1 MARTYLTSD
10 MTGDIVWYLLERFY
24 QKDKFM
30 ARTYGDYCPVA
41 HALEVVGDR
50 WSLLIIR
57 DLLRQPQRFT
67 DLLRYSS
74 NITAKW
80 LMLRLRK
87 LEEAGVVEREKRQ
100 DRREVWYKLT
110 PAGYGLRPVV
120 EALWAWGL
128 RYAMRPPLPG
138 EVVRPELAMSTL
150 TASLNKRGRKL
161 SQPATWLLHF
171 TPGGPYSLSY
181 DGNRWSS
188 REGEEENSDVTVTI
202 SPELWATFLAV
213 KRSERNRLAQ
223 TMQIDGAPERVK
235 EFLHTLGV
243 RDETAE

>member
-1 MARTYLTSD
+1 M
-10 MTGDIVWYLLERFY
+10 V
-24 QKDKFM
+24 
-30 ARTYGDYCPVA
+30 RTYGDYCPVA

-87 LEEAGVVEREKRQ
+87 LEEAGVIEREKRQ

-110 PAGYGLRPVV
+110 PAGYDLRPVV

-128 RYAMRPPLPG
+128 RYAMGPPLPG
-138 EVVRPELAMSTL
+138 EVVRPESAVGTL

-161 SQPATWLLHF
+161 SQPATWVLHF
-171 TPGGPYSLSY
+171 TPGGHYSLSF
-181 DGNRWSS
+181 DGNRWSA
-188 REGEEENSDVTVTI
+188 REGEEENSDVTVTT
-202 SPELWATFLAV
+202 SPESWATFLAV

-223 TMQIDGAPERVK
+223 TLQIDGTPERVK
-235 EFLHTLGV
+235 EFLYTLGV
-243 RDETAE
+243 RANDGSQATESMHRIQ

>member
-1 MARTYLTSD
+1 
-10 MTGDIVWYLLERFY
+10 
-24 QKDKFM
+24 
-30 ARTYGDYCPVA
+30 VA

-74 NITAKW
+74 SITAKW

-110 PAGYGLRPVV
+110 PAGYDLSPVV

-128 RYAMRPPLPG
+128 RYAMWPPRPG
-138 EVVRPELAMSTL
+138 EVVRPESAVSTL
-150 TASLNKRGRKL
+150 TASLNRRGRKL
-161 SQPATWLLHF
+161 SQPSTWLLHF
-171 TPGGPYSLSY
+171 TPGGPYTLSF
-181 DGNRWSS
+181 DGERWSA
-188 REGEEENSDVTVTI
+188 REGEAEKHDVTVTT
-202 SPELWATFLAV
+202 SPESWATFLAV
-213 KRSERNRLAQ
+213 KRSERNRLVQ
-223 TMQIDGAPERVK
+223 TLQIDGEAERVK

-243 RDETAE
+243 RDGMAE

>member
-1 MARTYLTSD
+1 MARTY
-10 MTGDIVWYLLERFY
+10 
-24 QKDKFM
+24 
-30 ARTYGDYCPVA
+30 ADYCPVA

-67 DLLRYSS
+67 DLLHGLC
-74 NITAKW
+74 NITPKW

-87 LEEAGVVEREKRQ
+87 LEKAGVVEREKRQ

-110 PAGYGLRPVV
+110 PAGYDLRPVV

-128 RYAMRPPLPG
+128 RYAMWPPRPG
-138 EVVRPELAMSTL
+138 EVVRPESAVGTL

-161 SQPATWLLHF
+161 SQPATWVLHF
-171 TPGGPYSLSY
+171 TPGGPYSLSF
-181 DGNRWSS
+181 DGDRWSAG
-188 REGEEENSDVTVTI
+188 EGKAEHPDITVTI
-202 SPELWATFLAV
+202 SPESWATFLAV

-223 TMQIDGAPERVK
+223 TMQIDGAPASVK
-235 EFLHTLGV
+235 EFLRTLGV
-243 RDETAE
+243 RDEMAE

>member
-1 MARTYLTSD
+1 
-10 MTGDIVWYLLERFY
+10 
-24 QKDKFM
+24 
-30 ARTYGDYCPVA
+30 VA

-57 DLLRQPQRFT
+57 DLLRQPQRFS

-80 LMLRLRK
+80 LMLRLRR
-87 LEEAGVVEREKRQ
+87 LEKDGVVEREKRR

-110 PAGYGLRPVV
+110 PAGYDLRPVV

-128 RYAMRPPLPG
+128 RYAMGPPRPG
-138 EVVRPELAMSTL
+138 EVVRPESAVGTL

-171 TPGGPYSLSY
+171 TPGGYYSLSY
-181 DGNRWSS
+181 DGDHWSA
-188 REGEEENSDVTVTI
+188 REGKGENPDVTVTT
-202 SPELWATFLAV
+202 SPESWATFLTV

-223 TMQIDGAPERVK
+223 TLQIDGVPERVK

-243 RDETAE
+243 RDEMAE